1 VPALLAGW
9 EGPDRSLREVAGG
22 GHGRIQ
28 AGRAVVASSNW
39 VICLICLIGP
49 IGPIGPIG
57 WIVGGERGTPGGCGS

>member
-1 VPALLAGW
+1 M
-9 EGPDRSLREVAGG
+9 REVAGG

-39 VICLICLIGP
+39 MIWLICLIGL
-49 IGPIGPIG
+49 IGLIG